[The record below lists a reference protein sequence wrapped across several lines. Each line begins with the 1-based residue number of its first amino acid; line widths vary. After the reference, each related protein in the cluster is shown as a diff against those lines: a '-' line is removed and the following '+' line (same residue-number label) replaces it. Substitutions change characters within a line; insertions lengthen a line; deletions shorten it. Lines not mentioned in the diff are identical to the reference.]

1 MLLNEV
7 QSFKYKVSF
16 IWHLKNIYVGGGT
29 QLASYLFIYLFVEA
43 PLL

>member
-29 QLASYLFIYLFVEA
+29 QLASYFIYLFVEA